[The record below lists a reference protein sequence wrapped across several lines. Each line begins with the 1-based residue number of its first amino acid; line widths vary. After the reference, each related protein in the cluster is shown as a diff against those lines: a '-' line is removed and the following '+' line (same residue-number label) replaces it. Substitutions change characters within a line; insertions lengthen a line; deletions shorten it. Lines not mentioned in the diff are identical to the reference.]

1 MELKA
6 ARCPSC
12 GGDLNIPEGVDYV
25 ECPFCGI
32 DVKVRD
38 MVSHEL
44 DSKSLIELAG
54 HALNTGNYK
63 SALDYYSYVLD
74 KEPGNPFAI
83 LGKIKATVRHDWDSG
98 DRKTSGVKEFI
109 LENLSKIDEDKRSM
123 YADNIS
129 TFICGLYDEEIKK
142 YKDDIDMISKA
153 NEFVKPLM
161 YMLETAY
168 DINPADEK
176 TVMTILDYCMV
187 LRGVNTTAVGS
198 VLKEEKVEEIFKKYS
213 EALSRID
220 LVKAAEYAKKS
231 DVQFIADKTK
241 KSNMRVGCVM
251 LIITLAVVTLI
262 IWFIVKGF

>member
-6 ARCPSC
+6 TRCPSC

-38 MVSHEL
+38 IISHEL

-63 SALDYYSYVLD
+63 SALDYYSFVLD

-83 LGKIKATVRHDWDSG
+83 LGKIKATIRHDWENG
-98 DRKTSGVKEFI
+98 ERKTLGVQEFI
-109 LENLSKIDEDKRSM
+109 LENLAMIDEDKRTI

-129 TFICGLYDEEIKK
+129 GFICGLYDGEIKK
-142 YKDDIDMISKA
+142 YKDDMDMISKA

-161 YMLETAY
+161 YILETSY
-168 DINPADEK
+168 EINPANEK
-176 TVMTILDYCMV
+176 TITTILDYCMV
-187 LRGVNTTAVGS
+187 LRRVNTTAVGS
-198 VLKEEKVEEIFKKYS
+198 VIKEEKVEEIFKKYS
-213 EALSRID
+213 EALGKIN

-231 DVQFIADKTK
+231 DAQVVAGETK

-251 LIITLAVVTLI
+251 LIITAAVIALI
-262 IWFIVKGF
+262 IWFITKAF

>member
-12 GGDLNIPEGVDYV
+12 GGDLNIPESVDYV

-38 MVSHEL
+38 IVSYEL

-63 SALDYYSYVLD
+63 SALDYYSYVID

-83 LGKIKATVRHDWDSG
+83 LGKIKATIRHDWDNG
-98 DRKTSGVKEFI
+98 ERKTSGVREFI
-109 LENLSKIDEDKRSM
+109 MENLGKIDEDKRTI

-129 TFICGLYDEEIKK
+129 EFICGLYDEEIKK
-142 YKDDIDMISKA
+142 YKDDMDMISKA

-161 YMLETAY
+161 YLLETAY
-168 DINPADEK
+168 EINPANEK
-176 TVMTILDYCMV
+176 TITTILDYCMV
-187 LRGVNTTAVGS
+187 LRGVNATAVGS
-198 VLKEEKVEEIFKKYS
+198 VMKEEKVEELFKKYS
-213 EALSRID
+213 EALGKLD

-231 DVQFIADKTK
+231 DEQVTADKTQ

-251 LIITLAVVTLI
+251 LLITLIVIALI